1 MDQLEKLVASLHLDD
16 IIIREEI
23 PKIDLYVDQVTQLF
37 EGIYAPGKRDE
48 KEKILTKTMINN
60 YAKGDLLFPIKN
72 KRYSKE
78 HIMFI
83 QFIYQLKASLSIS
96 DTKTAL
102 QNLNDSVVA
111 GGVDLD
117 KLYDQYVELMGKQVE
132 DLTQFLPE
140 INQEAEQVIEA
151 INFDD
156 QDYLRNLFLIFSFV
170 HKSNMYRKLA
180 ERLTDQLTET
190 VVENDQQKN

>member
-1 MDQLEKLVASLHLDD
+1 VDQLEKLVASLHLDD

>member
-151 INFDD
+151 INFED